1 MIKRT
6 IEISREP
13 LHLAV
18 KLDQLQLWRQRPESG
33 LAASIPCEDIGFVV
47 VDNPG
52 ATYSHDALARLIRF
66 GAVVVICNDKHLPSG
81 LLLPLSDHTEV
92 VWRLHEQIALR
103 KPVRKQLWR
112 QIVVAKVRAQAAN
125 LPDDS
130 PARRRLLLLARE
142 VKSGDATNVE
152 AHTAKLYWSAWLS
165 PQTPFHR
172 DPDCT
177 EGINAMLNYGYAV
190 VRAAVARALVSAG
203 LHPALGLHHRNRG
216 NAFCLADDMLEPL
229 RPLVERAVRALN
241 HAGQTTLDP
250 AGKRELLSLLT
261 ATVRVGDQTGPLMV
275 GLHRTMAS
283 LVRCIQGQEKRL
295 LLPIFVESTPACEPD
310 ETCT

>member
-6 IEISREP
+6 IEISQEP

-18 KLDQLQLWRQRPESG
+18 KLDQLQLWRRAPESG
-33 LAASIPCEDIGFVV
+33 LVASIPCEDIGFVV
-47 VDNPG
+47 VDNEG
-52 ATYSHDALARLIRF
+52 ATYSHAALSRLVDF
-66 GAVVVICNDKHLPSG
+66 GAVVVFCNDKHLPSG
-81 LLLPLSDHTEV
+81 LLLSLSDHTEV
-92 VWRLHEQIALR
+92 VWRLNEQIALR

-112 QIVVAKVRAQAAN
+112 QIVVAKIRAQAAN

-130 PARRRLLLLARE
+130 PARRRLLALAHE
-142 VKSGDATNVE
+142 VKSGDLTNVE
-152 AHTAKLYWSAWLS
+152 AQAAKLYWSAWLC
-165 PQTPFHR
+165 PETPFHR
-172 DPDCT
+172 DPDST

-203 LHPALGLHHRNRG
+203 LHPALGLHHRHRG

-241 HAGQTTLDP
+241 RAGQTVLDP

-261 ATVRVGDQTGPLMV
+261 AAVRVGDQTGPLMV

-283 LVRCIQGQEKRL
+283 LVRCIQGQAKRL
-295 LLPIFVESTPACEPD
+295 LLPIFVESALACEPD